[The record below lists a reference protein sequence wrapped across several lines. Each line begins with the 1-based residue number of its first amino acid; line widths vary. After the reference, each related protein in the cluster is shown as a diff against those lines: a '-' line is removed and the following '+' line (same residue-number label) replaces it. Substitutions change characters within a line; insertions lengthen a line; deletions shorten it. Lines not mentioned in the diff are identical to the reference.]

1 MLIVAVCATLV
12 MRGEMLIGS
21 LVLFLTYITQLT
33 NTVTNIINQF
43 PTITEFA
50 ESVYS
55 INEVLDA
62 AEEER
67 NDGKDKPVAIAGQI
81 EFQAVDF
88 SYGNGP
94 QVFAGLSV
102 VIERSATVALV
113 GASGSGKTTF
123 VNLALGLVQPQRGRI
138 LLDGRDLVSLDM
150 RHVRKQVGV
159 VTQEPIIFRGTVYE
173 NIAHGRED
181 FDKQAVRE
189 AARRANAH
197 DFIAALPDG
206 YDTVVGERGATLS
219 GGQRQR
225 IAIARTIF
233 RRPAILVLDEATSAL
248 DAEAEREVQKGSM
261 LCWGARPP
269 S

>member
-1 MLIVAVCATLV
+1 
-12 MRGEMLIGS
+12 
-21 LVLFLTYITQLT
+21 
-33 NTVTNIINQF
+33 
-43 PTITEFA
+43 
-50 ESVYS
+50 
-55 INEVLDA
+55 VLDA
-62 AEEER
+62 SEEEH
-67 NDGKDKPVAIAGQI
+67 NQGKEKPAAIAGQL
-81 EFQAVDF
+81 EFQNVDF
-88 SYGNGP
+88 AYVRGTP
-94 QVFAGLSV
+94 VFAGLSLV
-102 VIERSATVALV
+102 LERAATVALV

-138 LLDGRDLVSLDM
+138 LLDGRDLATLDM
-150 RHVRKQVGV
+150 RHVRRQVGV

-181 FDKQAVRE
+181 YDKEAVHE

-219 GGQRQR
+219 GGQKQR

-233 RRPAILVLDEATSAL
+233 AGPRSWCWTRPP
-248 DAEAEREVQKGSM
+248 RPSM
-261 LCWGARPP
+261 LNQSARCRRGSTACSGARPP